1 MKYFLHDTNSF
12 NDDKITEL
20 YIKFGYEGLGLFY
33 TILEKFANQEKPIKT
48 IVLKKQLNIGKKLEK
63 CWNFLE
69 EIQLIQSD
77 NGESFNERILNFAG
91 KYKIKSEKNADRVA
105 QWRDKQ
111 AVTKNVTHYTD
122 VTLHDCNTDK
132 VNKIKVKE
140 SKVIEEQEMTFISD
154 DWEDIWKG
162 WMEYKKVEH
171 GNKFKSAKTEQTAIN
186 NLVEL
191 SSGDLE
197 TAKKVINQS
206 ISNNYKGLFKLK
218 ETKNGTSTKSNFDI
232 YNEKRNEIH
241 DYFSEIDRLRATR
254 PGTL

>member
-91 KYKIKSEKNADRVA
+91 KYKIKSEKNAERVA

-111 AVTKNVTHYTD
+111 SVTNNVTHYTD
-122 VTLHDCNTDK
+122 VTLQDCNIDK
-132 VNKIKVKE
+132 VKEIKVKE
-140 SKVIEEQEMTFISD
+140 SKVGFVRPQLFEVQNYFEELGNLNEAEGFFNYYESNGWKVGKNPMK
-154 DWEDIWKG
+154 DWK
-162 WMEYKKVEH
+162 
-171 GNKFKSAKTEQTAIN
+171 A
-186 NLVEL
+186 
-191 SSGDLE
+191 SSRNWI
-197 TAKKVINQS
+197 KNSK
-206 ISNNYKGLFKLK
+206 NY
-218 ETKNGTSTKSNFDI
+218 TKNVTINSSTDI
-232 YNEKRNEIH
+232 IAQRRAELHQYAEK
-241 DYFSEIDRLRATR
+241 IDQLRGIR
-254 PGTL
+254 P

>member
-1 MKYFLHDTNSF
+1 MKYYLHDTNSF

-91 KYKIKSEKNADRVA
+91 KYKIKSEKNAERVA

-111 AVTKNVTHYTD
+111 SVTNNVTHYTD
-122 VTLHDCNTDK
+122 ITLHDCNTDK
-132 VNKIKVKE
+132 VNKSKVKE
-140 SKVIEEQEMTFISD
+140 SKVKEEPQITFLSYEWKQL
-154 DWEDIWKG
+154 WEE
-162 WMEYKKVEH
+162 WMDYKKREH
-171 GNKFKSAKTEQTAIN
+171 NDKFKSGKTEQVAIN
-186 NLVEL
+186 NLVNL
-191 SSGDLE
+191 ANNDIE
-197 TAKKVINQS
+197 TAKKIVNTS
-206 ISNNYKGLFKLK
+206 ISNKYKGLFKLK
-218 ETKNGTSTKSNFDI
+218 ITNNVTTKSSTDI
-232 YNEKRNEIH
+232 YAQRRAELHQYAEK
-241 DYFSEIDRLRATR
+241 IDQLRGIR
-254 PGTL
+254 P

>member
-69 EIQLIQSD
+69 ELQLIQSD

-91 KYKIKSEKNADRVA
+91 KYKIKSEKNAERVA

-111 AVTKNVTHYTD
+111 AVTNNVTHYTD
-122 VTLHDCNTDK
+122 VTLQDCNIDK
-132 VNKIKVKE
+132 VKEIKVKE
-140 SKVIEEQEMTFISD
+140 SKVGFVRPELFEVQNYFEELGNVNEADGFFNYYESNGWKVGKNPMK
-154 DWEDIWKG
+154 DWKAASRNWIKNS
-162 WMEYKKVEH
+162 K
-171 GNKFKSAKTEQTAIN
+171 
-186 NLVEL
+186 
-191 SSGDLE
+191 
-197 TAKKVINQS
+197 
-206 ISNNYKGLFKLK
+206 NYI
-218 ETKNGTSTKSNFDI
+218 KNVTTKSSSDI
-232 YNEKRNEIH
+232 YAERRAELHQYAEK
-241 DYFSEIDRLRATR
+241 IDQLRGIR
-254 PGTL
+254 P

>member
-1 MKYFLHDTNSF
+1 MKYYLHDTNSF

-91 KYKIKSEKNADRVA
+91 KYKIKSEKNAERVA

-111 AVTKNVTHYTD
+111 LVTKNVTHYND
-122 VTLHDCNTDK
+122 ITLQDCNIAK
-132 VNKIKVKE
+132 VKETKVKE
-140 SKVIEEQEMTFISD
+140 SKVGFVRPELFEVQNYFEEVGNLTEAEGFFNYYESNGWKVGKNPMK
-154 DWEDIWKG
+154 DWKAASRNWIKNS
-162 WMEYKKVEH
+162 K
-171 GNKFKSAKTEQTAIN
+171 
-186 NLVEL
+186 
-191 SSGDLE
+191 
-197 TAKKVINQS
+197 
-206 ISNNYKGLFKLK
+206 NY
-218 ETKNGTSTKSNFDI
+218 TKNVTTKSSSDI
-232 YNEKRNEIH
+232 YAERRAELHQYTDK
-241 DYFSEIDRLRATR
+241 IDFLRGIR
-254 PGTL
+254 P

>member
-91 KYKIKSEKNADRVA
+91 KYKIKSEKNAERVS

-122 VTLHDCNTDK
+122 VTLHDCNNDK
-132 VNKIKVKE
+132 VKEIKVKE
-140 SKVIEEQEMTFISD
+140 SKVGFVRPELFEVQNYFEELGNLNEAEGFFNYYESNGWKVGKNPMK
-154 DWEDIWKG
+154 DWKAASRNWIKNS
-162 WMEYKKVEH
+162 K
-171 GNKFKSAKTEQTAIN
+171 
-186 NLVEL
+186 
-191 SSGDLE
+191 
-197 TAKKVINQS
+197 
-206 ISNNYKGLFKLK
+206 NY
-218 ETKNGTSTKSNFDI
+218 TKNGTSTKSNFDI

-241 DYFSEIDRLRATR
+241 DYFSEIDRLRAT
-254 PGTL
+254 GLGKV